1 MTIGEICTREVA
13 IVTPHETVLDAAK
26 VMREQHVGDV
36 IVVEQRD
43 NQTVPVGIITDRD
56 IVIEILAKDVSLK
69 SVSVNDIMSR
79 DLLTAIETDTIPNIV
94 SQMRNKGVRRIPV
107 VNNKGGLEGIFSLDD
122 LLELLAEQLNDFV
135 GVIHKEASQEQ
146 RHRSR

>member
-1 MTIGEICTREVA
+1 MTIGEFCNREVA
-13 IVTPHETVLDAAK
+13 IVSPDETVLEAAK

-43 NQTVPVGIITDRD
+43 NQPTPLGIITDRD
-56 IVIEILAKDVSLK
+56 IVIEILAKEVSLETIT
-69 SVSVNDIMSR
+69 VSDVMTT
-79 DLLTAIETDTIPNIV
+79 DLLTAKESDAIPNIV
-94 SQMRNKGVRRIPV
+94 SQMRKKGVRRIPV
-107 VNNKGGLEGIFSLDD
+107 VNEKGGLEGIFSLDD

-146 RHRSR
+146 RHRA